1 MNDFPLFSLPVKK
14 AVFLKF
20 TFSCYI
26 EVFIRTFPL
35 FLLLVAYVQMQ
46 GCG

>member
-1 MNDFPLFSLPVKK
+1 MTFPFSLSVKK

-20 TFSCYI
+20 TFSCYV